1 LQVMKTML
9 RITAYLPIL
18 CFLFLNINDKMA
30 KDNHYIKKNGE
41 TLATT
46 SKKNTL
52 IHQVRIGIENQSR
65 RRLANSLN
73 DERQL

>member
-1 LQVMKTML
+1 MNTTL
-9 RITAYLPIL
+9 RITYYLPIL
-18 CFLFLNINDKMA
+18 CFLFLNINDKIVE
-30 KDNHYIKKNGE
+30 DNHYIKKNE
-41 TLATT
+41 ERLFTI
-46 SKKNTL
+46 SKKNVL